1 MNDTTHNS
9 PPRRAILM
17 ASLLLTGA
25 MMISGQAEADNWQ
38 RIDGT
43 GLDHVYAKPNADLSG
58 YNRIMVDPLSV
69 WYVEHAKL
77 DEDQVQAN
85 LAALQSEFRETIEAA
100 LERDGYEIVNA
111 PGSGVLRLHVE
122 VIDLKINEPPTAE
135 NPFRNRYL
143 FNTEPGKVTLIAE
156 LRDSETDEVLIRAAD
171 LEKELATAAAQIT
184 SAWVG
189 RSASSIR
196 ELVDDVER
204 YAGKL
209 AHC

>member
-1 MNDTTHNS
+1 M
-9 PPRRAILM
+9 
-17 ASLLLTGA
+17 TG
-25 MMISGQAEADNWQ
+25 I
-38 RIDGT
+38 
-43 GLDHVYAKPNADLSG
+43 HVWHVKMTYL
-58 YNRIMVDPLSV
+58 
-69 WYVEHAKL
+69 KL
-77 DEDQVQAN
+77 DDVMCA
-85 LAALQSEFRETIEAA
+85 
-100 LERDGYEIVNA
+100 
-111 PGSGVLRLHVE
+111 
-122 VIDLKINEPPTAE
+122 AE

-196 ELVDDVER
+196 ELVADVER

>member
-1 MNDTTHNS
+1 MNETTHNS

-43 GLDHVYAKPNADLSG
+43 GLDHVYANTNADLSG

-85 LAALQSEFRETIEAA
+85 LAGLRSDFNQTIKAA
-100 LERDGYEIVNA
+100 FERDGYEIVDT
-111 PGSGVLRLHVE
+111 PG
-122 VIDLKINEPPTAE
+122 P
-135 NPFRNRYL
+135 
-143 FNTEPGKVTLIAE
+143 
-156 LRDSETDEVLIRAAD
+156 
-171 LEKELATAAAQIT
+171 
-184 SAWVG
+184 
-189 RSASSIR
+189 
-196 ELVDDVER
+196 
-204 YAGKL
+204 
-209 AHC
+209 